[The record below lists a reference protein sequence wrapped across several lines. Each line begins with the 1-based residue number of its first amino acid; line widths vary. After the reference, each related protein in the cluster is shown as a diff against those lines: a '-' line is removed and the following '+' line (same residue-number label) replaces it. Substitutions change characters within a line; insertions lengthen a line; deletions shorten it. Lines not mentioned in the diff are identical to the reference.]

1 MASERTAQVL
11 HGREG
16 SYALLEVIGKGA
28 YGIVY
33 KGIWREV
40 GRHVAIK
47 RASRSKLSSEEEKAL
62 QTEIQLFK
70 NLKHHHIVNYIEAV
84 DIPSSRYLDIVME
97 FVEGGSLFNI
107 VRNIRKSKED
117 GERVFDESVVADF
130 IRQVVLGLD
139 YLHSQGVV
147 HRDIKGANI
156 LVTKE
161 SHVKLA
167 DFGVASTKP
176 ADQSS
181 PFDVAGSPYWMA
193 PEIINLTGSSTASDV
208 WSVGCTVIEVLT
220 GFPPYHELSDVT
232 ALFRI
237 VSDDCPPLPPN
248 LSAECQDFLKKCFNK
263 DMLTRISARELLNH
277 RWLRKDDAGQPG
289 VGHMS
294 ATVEGANAVATE
306 PSYVESETSPV
317 TVAGT
322 LGLYEE
328 SKDEDFNDLE
338 FEESDGIEDSDQ
350 LDGEGTN
357 GISSSAFNAEAFEFG
372 NSGRDQDV
380 IQENL
385 DIIANQEAFLSGAE
399 LHRLSFSEDPF
410 KDVLDDPEVEM
421 ERERERRQKEMWE
434 MVKRF
439 AASIG
444 KETEIHVAA
453 CNSLVDIF
461 QKHPEQR
468 YFLIYDPGLNPII
481 EALERG
487 GKDVMV
493 EASLR
498 VTLSILGD
506 DGQGL
511 SSDGEGRDVRTTP
524 SEIQGFGYP
533 RVSNIRR
540 DLCLAGFLPVVM
552 KYCRRSAPLQARLL
566 SARFMEKIIELES
579 TLQMFIA
586 CRGFIVFVDMLE
598 PDILKVG
605 ELTRVALKGIDRMLS
620 MENQRHKR
628 DFCRRFASCGLL
640 DRIVDGISHNMNFL
654 EKHKKDKKRLL
665 AEREDVQ
672 GHVSRLASLL
682 ETFAARADAIVKTT
696 MITQSV
702 LNPIIR
708 QITNRLTPSSGVL
721 SILCCI
727 RDLSRDPLTHMAL
740 QEASTIE
747 TLVQYLSV
755 DVPTSETNPRH
766 FIISSLHNLCTV
778 SPARQEIAAR
788 SGLVPHL
795 QRYITSKDMNLR
807 SLCIDMYSGLACAG
821 RATRI
826 ELAKHNG
833 ADFYVELLVMLSA
846 PGTVRKWQAKVL
858 QSFSEWL
865 DDEGQSDHVE
875 TRLVSDRNKT
885 RMCNL
890 LARIRLIDVEAV
902 LEPYLKMVT
911 VSRTINNVYG
921 ASGELMSAMV
931 RWLENMY
938 SDEAGSGP
946 RGRLLLLRTLLAHVR
961 LWTRESANHGKKRR
975 GDYCAGASLVA
986 ADCIG
991 GELFY
996 VVFIGRVRVMKYM
1009 DGSICRTISCCGIED
1024 LEDER
1029 VLMRKVQSGCPI
1041 IKDT

>member
-1 MASERTAQVL
+1 MASESASQVL
-11 HGREG
+11 YGREG

-28 YGIVY
+28 YGTVY

-47 RASRSKLSSEEEKAL
+47 RASRSKLSSDEEKAL

-70 NLKHHHIVNYIEAV
+70 NLKHRHIVNYVEAV
-84 DIPSSRYLDIVME
+84 DNPKSSFLDIVME
-97 FVEGGSLFNI
+97 FVEGGSLFSI
-107 VRNIRKSKED
+107 VRSIRKSKDD
-117 GERVFDESVVADF
+117 GERVFDERVVADF

-139 YLHSQGVV
+139 YLHRQGVV

-193 PEIINLTGSSTASDV
+193 PEIINLTGSSTASDI

-220 GFPPYHELSDVT
+220 GFPPYHDLSDVT

-248 LSAECQDFLKKCFNK
+248 VSTECQDFLKKCFNK
-263 DMLTRISARELLNH
+263 DMHTRISAKELLSH
-277 RWLRKDDAGQPG
+277 RWLTKDDANDFYDLDDEPTRANVKEFNVDAEESNHLGSG
-289 VGHMS
+289 VS
-294 ATVEGANAVATE
+294 PANV
-306 PSYVESETSPV
+306 V
-317 TVAGT
+317 GT

-328 SKDEDFNDLE
+328 SRDEDFSDLE
-338 FEESDGIEDSDQ
+338 FEEALIVDESAQTSGLRS
-350 LDGEGTN
+350 N
-357 GISSSAFNAEAFEFG
+357 GASSSPFNAEAFEFG
-372 NSGRDQDV
+372 SGERDQDA
-380 IQENL
+380 IQEDL
-385 DIIANQEAFLSGAE
+385 DIVANQEALLSGSS
-399 LHRLSFSEDPF
+399 LQRLSFGEDPF
-410 KDVLDDPEVEM
+410 KDVLDDPEVEL
-421 ERERERRQKEMWE
+421 ERERERRQKELWE

-461 QKHPEQR
+461 QKNPEQR

-481 EALERG
+481 EALESG

-506 DGQGL
+506 DRQGG
-511 SSDGEGRDVRTTP
+511 SNDGDGEDVTTTP
-524 SEIQGFGYP
+524 SEIQAFGYP
-533 RVSNIRR
+533 RMSNIRQ

-598 PDILKVG
+598 PDILKIG
-605 ELTRVALKGIDRMLS
+605 ELTRIALKGIDRMLS

-640 DRIVDGISHNMNFL
+640 ERIVEGISHNMKFL
-654 EKHKKDKKRLL
+654 ESHKNQTKKFLS
-665 AEREDVQ
+665 EREDVQ

-682 ETFAARADAIVKTT
+682 QTFAARADTIVKTT
-696 MITQSV
+696 MVTQSV

-708 QITNRLTPSSGVL
+708 QITNRLTPSSGIR

-740 QEASTIE
+740 QKASTIQ

-755 DVPTSETNPRH
+755 DIRTLKTNPRH
-766 FIISSLHNLCTV
+766 FIISSLHNLCIV
-778 SPARQEIAAR
+778 SPARQEIAAL

-821 RATRI
+821 RATRR
-826 ELAKHNG
+826 ELAKHQG
-833 ADFYVELLVMLSA
+833 ADFYVDLLVMLSA
-846 PGTVRKWQAKVL
+846 PGNVRKWQAKVL

-865 DDEGQSDHVE
+865 DDEGQSKHVE
-875 TRLVSDRNKT
+875 NRLVSDRNKS
-885 RMCNL
+885 RMCNS
-890 LARIRLIDVEAV
+890 LARVRLIDVEAV

-911 VSRTINNVYG
+911 ISRTINVVYG
-921 ASGELMSAMV
+921 ASEELVTAMV
-931 RWLENMY
+931 RWLESMY
-938 SDEAGSGP
+938 NDEVGSGP
-946 RGRLLLLRTLLAHVR
+946 RGKLLLLRSLLAHAR
-961 LWTRESANHGKKRR
+961 LWTMKSGNHGLVMALTLLLKDVVLV
-975 GDYCAGASLVA
+975 GDEAITVQEQASLLLTA
-986 ADCIG
+986 LENISSG
-991 GELFY
+991 G
-996 VVFIGRVRVMKYM
+996 RA
-1009 DGSICRTISCCGIED
+1009 
-1024 LEDER
+1024 
-1029 VLMRKVQSGCPI
+1029 
-1041 IKDT
+1041 

>member
-1 MASERTAQVL
+1 MASERAAQVL

-16 SYALLEVIGKGA
+16 SYAVLEVIGKGA
-28 YGIVY
+28 YGTVY

-47 RASRSKLSSEEEKAL
+47 RASRSKLSSDEEKAL

-70 NLKHHHIVNYIEAV
+70 NLKHRHIVNYIEAV
-84 DIPSSRYLDIVME
+84 DDPSSKYLDIVME
-97 FVEGGSLFNI
+97 YVEGGSLFNI
-107 VRNIRKSKED
+107 VRNIRRSKDD
-117 GERVFDESVVADF
+117 GERVFDERVVADF

-193 PEIINLTGSSTASDV
+193 PEIINLTGSSTASDI
-208 WSVGCTVIEVLT
+208 WSVGCTVVEVLT

-263 DMLTRISARELLNH
+263 DMHTRISAKELLRH
-277 RWLRKDDAGQPG
+277 RWLRSNDAKEASEPDSEQARTG
-289 VGHMS
+289 VERVDS
-294 ATVEGANAVATE
+294 IISE
-306 PSYVESETSPV
+306 PSHAYSEASPV
-317 TVAGT
+317 NIAGT

-328 SKDEDFNDLE
+328 SKDEDFDDLE
-338 FEESDGIEDSDQ
+338 FEEAESTEDADQ
-350 LDGEGTN
+350 HVGLGEN
-357 GISSSAFNAEAFEFG
+357 GIPSSSFIADGFEFG
-372 NSGRDQDV
+372 THERDHEA
-380 IQENL
+380 IQGNL
-385 DIIANQEAFLSGAE
+385 DLLANQDDLVSSAD
-399 LHRLSFSEDPF
+399 LHRLSLGEDPF
-410 KDVLDDPEVEM
+410 KDVLDDPEVEL
-421 ERERERRQKEMWE
+421 ERERERRQREMWD

-444 KETEIHVAA
+444 KDTDTHIAA
-453 CNSLVDIF
+453 CDALVDIF
-461 QKHPEQR
+461 RRHPEQR
-468 YFLIYDPGLNPII
+468 YFFIDDPGLNPII
-481 EALERG
+481 EALEHG
-487 GKDVMV
+487 GRDAMV

-506 DGQGL
+506 NRQGMSGDDDGKNL
-511 SSDGEGRDVRTTP
+511 NTTP
-524 SEIQGFGYP
+524 SDVQAFGYL
-533 RVSNIRR
+533 RVSDIRQ
-540 DLCLAGFLPVVM
+540 DLCLAGFVPVVM
-552 KYCRRSAPLQARLL
+552 KYCRRSTPLQARLL
-566 SARFMEKIIELES
+566 SARFMEKMIELES
-579 TLQMFIA
+579 TLHMFIA

-598 PDILKVG
+598 PDILSAG
-605 ELTRVALKGIDRMLS
+605 ELTTMALKGIDRMLS

-654 EKHKKDKKRLL
+654 EKHKNDAEEHL
-665 AEREDVQ
+665 AECEDVK
-672 GHVSRLASLL
+672 GHVSRLANLL
-682 ETFAARADAIVKTT
+682 ETFAARADAIVKMT
-696 MITQSV
+696 MITHSV

-708 QITNRLTPSSGVL
+708 QITNRLTPPSGIL

-727 RDLSRDPLTHMAL
+727 RDLSRDPLTHTAL
-740 QEASTIE
+740 EQASAIE

-755 DVPTSETNPRH
+755 DIRTLETNPQH
-766 FIISSLHNLCTV
+766 FIISSLHNLCIV
-778 SPARQEIAAR
+778 SPTRQEIAAR

-807 SLCIDMYSGLACAG
+807 SLGIDMYSGLACAG
-821 RATRI
+821 GATRM

-833 ADFYVELLVMLSA
+833 ADFYVDLLVMLSA
-846 PGTVRKWQAKVL
+846 PGAVRKWQAKVL

-865 DDEGQSDHVE
+865 EDEGQSDHVE
-875 TRLVSDRNKT
+875 NRLVSERNKT
-885 RMCNL
+885 RMCNS
-890 LARIRLIDVEAV
+890 LARIRLIDIEAV

-911 VSRTINNVYG
+911 ISRTINIVYG
-921 ASGELMSAMV
+921 GSDELMSAMV

-938 SDEAGSGP
+938 NEETGSGP
-946 RGRLLLLRTLLAHVR
+946 RSRLLLLRTLLCHVR
-961 LWTRESANHGKKRR
+961 LWTQKSANYGLVNALKLLLKDVVGEEEEAITVREQ
-975 GDYCAGASLVA
+975 ASKL
-986 ADCIG
+986 
-991 GELFY
+991 L
-996 VVFIGRVRVMKYM
+996 
-1009 DGSICRTISCCGIED
+1009 TT
-1024 LEDER
+1024 LER
-1029 VLMRKVQSGCPI
+1029 NCPS
-1041 IKDT
+1041 